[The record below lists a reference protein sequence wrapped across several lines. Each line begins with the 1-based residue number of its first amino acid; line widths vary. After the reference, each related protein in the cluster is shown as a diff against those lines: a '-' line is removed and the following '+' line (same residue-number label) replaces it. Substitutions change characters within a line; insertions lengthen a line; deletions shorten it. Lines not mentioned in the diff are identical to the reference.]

1 MADRPNIPD
10 DPLLVEQATDI
21 SGGVSSFGATHLI
34 PQGKTAY
41 LLNIE
46 TTLDGQRQKRQGVLA
61 RGSVGGASTNAN
73 GAFPFEDQLRNFNH
87 IVVQQDNALWS
98 TDGTSQAFT
107 PRATSASLY
116 DTIHYAVQGQGWGS
130 SSPLPTLFIASAV
143 PYTANAS
150 LPADKLFALN
160 TNWAHTQI
168 SNVWPRAITWYQ
180 KRLWGFNSGVH
191 GQDILAWSNVLDGQE
206 WSNGQSLGIDEDSGD
221 PGTALIPLRGSTPQ
235 MLCCKERSI
244 HLLDIFWDTDGF
256 YPSAANVLDFA
267 NGAKVRPIVTETGV
281 VATRAATWVPGI
293 QGGDLLFLS
302 REGIRSLNR
311 SATDA
316 QGGAGLPLSWPIQTE
331 IDRINWA
338 RVDQAQAAFWN
349 NIAYFAVPVD
359 GADNNNHVI
368 AFNVPRNSFYF
379 LDWESN
385 SFVKSNVDPA
395 RKFFFF
401 GQSTGTDGQSTFTN
415 GHHLYET
422 DRGNVDPFQQPIQ
435 YEEQTRGFVFSQGD
449 DPAEGLRNRK
459 IWRWL
464 EIRARGAATSA
475 TMTLQYKVDDSTD
488 WRDFRDFSVDPSDAF
503 PVLPVQLPFTLDSGQ
518 IVRKN
523 LSLQGVPVGSKIE
536 FRFTDSTS
544 FGRINILEM
553 NVRATMLQETFS

>member
-1 MADRPNIPD
+1 MPARPDIPD
-10 DPLLVEQATDI
+10 DPTLVEQATDI
-21 SGGVSSFGATHLI
+21 SGGMQAFGVTHLI
-34 PQGKTAY
+34 PQGKTSF

-46 TTLDGQRQKRQGVLA
+46 TSLDGQRQKRKGVLP
-61 RGSVGGASTNAN
+61 RGSVGGTGNAN
-73 GAFPFEDQLRNFNH
+73 GAFAFEDKLADFQH
-87 IVVQQDNALWS
+87 VVVQQDNDLWS
-98 TDGTSQAFT
+98 TDGTSSAFT

-116 DTIHYAVQGQGWGS
+116 NTTHYAVQGQGWAA
-130 SSPLPTLFIASAV
+130 SSPVPTLFIASAV
-143 PYTANAS
+143 PYSANAS
-150 LPADKLFALN
+150 LPADKLYALN
-160 TNWAHTQI
+160 RGWTHTAI
-168 SNVWPRAITWYQ
+168 SQVWPRAITWYQ

-206 WSNGQSLGIDEDSGD
+206 WGNGQSLGIDEDAGD
-221 PGTALIPLRGSTPQ
+221 PGTALVPLRGNTPQ
-235 MLCCKERSI
+235 MLCFKERSV

-267 NGAKVRPIVTETGV
+267 NGAKLRPVVTETGC
-281 VATRAATWVPGI
+281 VATRALTWVPGL

-338 RVDQAQAAFWN
+338 RADQAVASFWN
-349 NIAYFAVPVD
+349 NTAYFAVPVD
-359 GADNNNHVI
+359 GAENNNHVI
-368 AFNVPRNSFYF
+368 AYNVPRQSWYA
-379 LDWESN
+379 LDWPTN
-385 SFVKSNVDPA
+385 AFVKSEIDPA

-422 DRGNVDPFQQPIQ
+422 DRGQTDPFLNPIV

-449 DPAEGLRNRK
+449 DPAEGLRNK
-459 IWRWL
+459 KKWRWL
-464 EIRARGAATSA
+464 EIRARGAATTA
-475 TMTLQYKVDDSTD
+475 TVTLQYKVDDGNE
-488 WRDFRDFSVDPSDAF
+488 WIAFRDFSVDPSDAF
-503 PVLPVQLPFTLDSGQ
+503 PVLPAQLPFSLDSGR

-523 LSLQGVPVGSKIE
+523 LSLHNIPIGAKIE
-536 FRFTDSTS
+536 FRFIDTTS
-544 FGRINILEM
+544 FGRLNILEM
-553 NVRATMLQETFS
+553 NVRANMLHDPFS

>member
-1 MADRPNIPD
+1 MAQRPDIPD

-21 SGGVSSFGATHLI
+21 SGGVQAFGATHLI
-34 PQGKTAY
+34 PQGKTRF

-46 TTLDGQRQKRQGVLA
+46 TTLDGQRQKRRGVLA
-61 RGSVGGASTNAN
+61 RGSVGGTGNAN
-73 GAFPFEDQLRNFNH
+73 GAMAFEDQNRSFNH
-87 IVVQQDNALWS
+87 IVVQQDNNLWS
-98 TDGTSQAFT
+98 SDGLSQSLT
-107 PRATSASLY
+107 PRATTVSLY
-116 DTIHYAVQGQGWGS
+116 DTVHYAVQGQGWGA
-130 SSPLPTLFIASAV
+130 SSPLPTLFIASCV

-150 LPADKLFALN
+150 LAADKLFAIN
-160 TNWAHTQI
+160 SNWVATTI
-168 SNVWPRAITWYQ
+168 SQVWPRAITWYQ

-206 WSNGQSLGIDEDSGD
+206 WGNGQTLGVDEDAGD
-221 PGTALIPLRGSTPQ
+221 PGVALVPLRGTTPQ
-235 MLCCKERSI
+235 MLLLKERSI

-267 NGAKVRPIVTETGV
+267 GGAQLRPIVAETGC
-281 VATRAATWVPGI
+281 VATRALTWVPGV

-316 QGGAGLPLSWPIQTE
+316 QGGAGLPLSWPIQSE

-338 RVDQAQAAFWN
+338 RVDQSAAAFWN
-349 NIAYFAVPVD
+349 NTAYFAVPID
-359 GADNNNHVI
+359 GAENPNHVI
-368 AFNVPRNSFYF
+368 AYNVPRQSFYF

-385 SFVKSNVDPA
+385 AFVRSRVDPA
-395 RKFFFF
+395 RKFYYF
-401 GQSTGTDGQSTFTN
+401 GQSTGTDGQSTFTV

-422 DRGNVDPFQQPIQ
+422 DRGQVDAFQSAIV

-449 DPAEGLRNRK
+449 DPAEGLRNKK

-464 EIRARGAATSA
+464 EIRARGAATAA
-475 TMTLQYKVDDSTD
+475 TMTLEFKVDDNTN
-488 WRDFRDFSVDPSDAF
+488 WITFRDFSVDPEDAF
-503 PVLPVQLPFTLDSGQ
+503 PVLPAQLPFTLDSGR
-518 IVRKN
+518 IIRKN
-523 LSLQGVPVGSKIE
+523 LSLADVPSGSKIE
-536 FRFTDSTS
+536 FRFTDTTS